1 MLDFIGGLLSDQSR
15 ERQNQANI
23 DNQKLFAKKGL
34 QWKAADAKAAGL
46 HPLFALGAPT
56 MSFTPNPVTG
66 SGVGDALQTMA
77 RKAKTAKI
85 DKLNEELLK
94 QQIAESHSRTAN
106 NILENQMR
114 KADFIEQQL
123 EASAIKTDQVLANA
137 VQDGQVDAD
146 ALAKIRTTPEI
157 AGKKVKPGNLSD
169 TEVIEQRYG
178 DVISWLYG
186 LLVLGADGYSSAKG
200 KVERDKRSLGQT
212 GQMQRKS
219 IRSGVR

>member
-46 HPLFALGAPT
+46 HPLFAMGAPT

-85 DKLNEELLK
+85 DKLNQELLR

-114 KADFIEQQL
+114 KANFIEQQL
-123 EASAIKTDQVLANA
+123 EASAIKTDQAMANA
-137 VQDGQVDAD
+137 VQDAQLQAD
-146 ALAKIRTTPEI
+146 VMAKTRTTPEI

-169 TEVIEQRYG
+169 AEVIEQRYG
-178 DVISWLYG
+178 EVASILYG
-186 LLVLGADGYSSAKG
+186 LMVLGSDAYTSFKE
-200 KVERDKRSLGQT
+200 KFERDKQSLGQT